1 MKIINWLFL
10 VIAFVLA
17 VSSCSENEAVREML
31 DKADSLLIGKSDSA
45 LILLDSYQAE
55 KDSYCKSQR
64 MRYEM
69 LRALAQNTEDVLFTS
84 DSILLEVVDYYES
97 HGTDHD
103 RMRANYALGCAYRDL
118 GDAPRAIKYYN
129 DAVSYADTTS
139 MQCDY
144 RTLSRIYGQMASVYH
159 SQRVPRLELE
169 SEQNAVESSW
179 KANDTIAALIF
190 EEHMSDAFG
199 LSREY
204 DSVLY
209 ILDKVKREYEALGL
223 NQMAARSVLNTIGI
237 LLDRDSLL
245 EAKKRIDLYVNKSGY
260 FDENGDIKTGL
271 EHFYNNLGLYYEKTE
286 QIDSAY
292 FYYNK
297 SLMNKISIP
306 SKSIAYR
313 GLLRIAMLKG
323 NIEQV
328 YEYAQRYSASKD
340 TEVFLH
346 SQEEITQA
354 QALYNYTIYKEQSEL
369 EKIKSIRLSNIIIV
383 TIVVSFFIIV
393 FIVCCFWIKG
403 RYVKNKL
410 IANNIKYVNLLDVYN
425 KSVSERQLL
434 KDSFDAFI
442 TQKETEIEQLNSKLL
457 SYHEDLHEFSNWQ
470 NDQRLLSDSAILDLH
485 SLAAQGKFAPSGEIL
500 KVIEHLNVVNP
511 KFKTFIENHKNLTE
525 KESIICALIRLQFL
539 PSEISVLLN
548 ASINSITNYRTSI
561 NKKLFNIKG
570 TKGLEYKLISNT

>member
-1 MKIINWLFL
+1 MKIINWLFP

-55 KDSYCKSQR
+55 KDRYCKSQR

-139 MQCDY
+139 LHCDY

-306 SKSIAYR
+306 SKTIAYR

-354 QALYNYTIYKEQSEL
+354 QALYNYNTAQRQLEQEKEKSIKYKNGFIYAIIIFIFVLVIIFFFVINIRTKNREEIQSHNRAYSEL
-369 EKIKSIRLSNIIIV
+369 LSKYSNAIRDFNQLKEDS
-383 TIVVSFFIIV
+383 SLFE
-393 FIVCCFWIKG
+393 
-403 RYVKNKL
+403 KNKAEEISQL
-410 IANNIKYVNLLDVYN
+410 RESLSVFTKGIVDETRWNADANLNECEIIKQLHKQATTGQKMTTNQMLDLFKFIEDVLPEFYN
-425 KSVSERQLL
+425 RISTTQDL
-434 KDSFDAFI
+434 
-442 TQKETEIEQLNSKLL
+442 TQKEKIVC
-457 SYHEDLHEFSNWQ
+457 
-470 NDQRLLSDSAILDLH
+470 I
-485 SLAAQGKFAPSGEIL
+485 
-500 KVIEHLNVVNP
+500 
-511 KFKTFIENHKNLTE
+511 
-525 KESIICALIRLQFL
+525 LIRLQFI
-539 PSEISVLLN
+539 PSQIGILLD
-548 ASINSITNYRTSI
+548 IKPQYLTNIRSKV
-561 NKKLFNIKG
+561 NLKLFKAKG
-570 TKGLEYKLISNT
+570 TKNLDENIFTL

>member
-1 MKIINWLFL
+1 MKIINWLFP

-17 VSSCSENEAVREML
+17 VSSCNENEAVREML

-118 GDAPRAIKYYN
+118 GDAPRAIQYYN

-139 MQCDY
+139 LHCDY

-169 SEQNAVESSW
+169 SEQSAVESSW

-354 QALYNYTIYKEQSEL
+354 QALYNYNTAQRQLEQEKEKSIKYKNGFIYAIIIFIFVLVIIFFFVINIRTKNREEIQSHNRAYSEL
-369 EKIKSIRLSNIIIV
+369 LSKYSSAIRDFNQLKEDS
-383 TIVVSFFIIV
+383 SLFE
-393 FIVCCFWIKG
+393 
-403 RYVKNKL
+403 KNKAEEISQL
-410 IANNIKYVNLLDVYN
+410 RESLSVFTKGIVDETKWNADANLNECEIIKQLHKQATTGQKMTTNQMLDLFKFIEDVLPEFYN
-425 KSVSERQLL
+425 RISTTQDL
-434 KDSFDAFI
+434 
-442 TQKETEIEQLNSKLL
+442 TQKEKIVC
-457 SYHEDLHEFSNWQ
+457 
-470 NDQRLLSDSAILDLH
+470 I
-485 SLAAQGKFAPSGEIL
+485 
-500 KVIEHLNVVNP
+500 
-511 KFKTFIENHKNLTE
+511 
-525 KESIICALIRLQFL
+525 LIRLQFI
-539 PSEISVLLN
+539 PSQIGILLD
-548 ASINSITNYRTSI
+548 IKPQYLTNIRSKV
-561 NKKLFNIKG
+561 NLKLFKAKG
-570 TKGLEYKLISNT
+570 TKNLDENIFTL

>member
-1 MKIINWLFL
+1 MKIINWLFP

-17 VSSCSENEAVREML
+17 VSSCNENEAIREML

-118 GDAPRAIKYYN
+118 GDAPRAIQYYN

-139 MQCDY
+139 LHCDY

-354 QALYNYTIYKEQSEL
+354 QALYNYNTAQRQLEQEKEKSIKYKNGFIYAIIIFIFVLVIIFFFVINIRTKNREEIQSHNRAYSEL
-369 EKIKSIRLSNIIIV
+369 LSRYSNAIRDFNQLKEDSSLFEKKKAEEISQLRESLSVFTKGIVDETKWNADANLNECEIIKQLHKQATTGQKMTTNQMLDL
-383 TIVVSFFIIV
+383 FKFIE
-393 FIVCCFWIKG
+393 
-403 RYVKNKL
+403 
-410 IANNIKYVNLLDVYN
+410 DVLPEFYN
-425 KSVSERQLL
+425 RISTTQDL
-434 KDSFDAFI
+434 
-442 TQKETEIEQLNSKLL
+442 TQKEKIVC
-457 SYHEDLHEFSNWQ
+457 
-470 NDQRLLSDSAILDLH
+470 I
-485 SLAAQGKFAPSGEIL
+485 
-500 KVIEHLNVVNP
+500 
-511 KFKTFIENHKNLTE
+511 
-525 KESIICALIRLQFL
+525 LIRLQFI
-539 PSEISVLLN
+539 PSQIGILLD
-548 ASINSITNYRTSI
+548 IKPQYLTNIRSKV
-561 NKKLFNIKG
+561 NLKLFKAKGAKNLDENIF
-570 TKGLEYKLISNT
+570 TL

>member
-1 MKIINWLFL
+1 MKIINWLFP

-17 VSSCSENEAVREML
+17 VSSCNENEAVREML

-118 GDAPRAIKYYN
+118 GDAPRAIQYYN

-139 MQCDY
+139 LHCDY

-354 QALYNYTIYKEQSEL
+354 QALYNYNTAQRQLEQEKEESIKYKNGFIYATIIFIFVLVVISFFVINIRTKNREEIQSHNRAYSEL
-369 EKIKSIRLSNIIIV
+369 LSRYSNAIRDFNQLKEDS
-383 TIVVSFFIIV
+383 SLFE
-393 FIVCCFWIKG
+393 
-403 RYVKNKL
+403 KNKVEEISQL
-410 IANNIKYVNLLDVYN
+410 RESLSVFTKGIVDETKWNADANLNECEIIKQLHKQATTGQKMTTNQMLDLFKFIEDVLPEFYN
-425 KSVSERQLL
+425 RISTTQDL
-434 KDSFDAFI
+434 
-442 TQKETEIEQLNSKLL
+442 TQKEKIVC
-457 SYHEDLHEFSNWQ
+457 
-470 NDQRLLSDSAILDLH
+470 I
-485 SLAAQGKFAPSGEIL
+485 
-500 KVIEHLNVVNP
+500 
-511 KFKTFIENHKNLTE
+511 
-525 KESIICALIRLQFL
+525 LIRLQFI
-539 PSEISVLLN
+539 PSQIGILLD
-548 ASINSITNYRTSI
+548 IKPQYLTNIRSKV
-561 NKKLFNIKG
+561 NLKLFKAKG
-570 TKGLEYKLISNT
+570 TKNLDENIFTL

>member
-1 MKIINWLFL
+1 MKIINWLFP

-17 VSSCSENEAVREML
+17 VSSCNENEAVREML

-118 GDAPRAIKYYN
+118 GDAPRAIQYYN

-139 MQCDY
+139 LHCDY

-354 QALYNYTIYKEQSEL
+354 QALYNYNTAQRQLEQEKE
-369 EKIKSIRLSNIIIV
+369 KSIKYKNGFIYAIIIFIFV
-383 TIVVSFFIIV
+383 LVIVSFFVINIRTKNREE
-393 FIVCCFWIKG
+393 IQSHNRAYSELLS
-403 RYVKNKL
+403 RYSNAIRDFNQLKEDSSLFEKNKVEEISQL
-410 IANNIKYVNLLDVYN
+410 RESLSVFTKGIVDETKWNADANLNECEIIKQLHKQATTGQKMTTNQMLDLFKFIEDVLPEFYN
-425 KSVSERQLL
+425 RISTTQDL
-434 KDSFDAFI
+434 
-442 TQKETEIEQLNSKLL
+442 TQKEKIVC
-457 SYHEDLHEFSNWQ
+457 
-470 NDQRLLSDSAILDLH
+470 I
-485 SLAAQGKFAPSGEIL
+485 
-500 KVIEHLNVVNP
+500 
-511 KFKTFIENHKNLTE
+511 
-525 KESIICALIRLQFL
+525 LIRLQFI
-539 PSEISVLLN
+539 PSQIGILLD
-548 ASINSITNYRTSI
+548 IKPQYLTNIRSKV
-561 NKKLFNIKG
+561 NLKLFKAKG
-570 TKGLEYKLISNT
+570 TKNLDENIFTL

>member
-1 MKIINWLFL
+1 MKIINWLFP
-10 VIAFVLA
+10 VIAFALA
-17 VSSCSENEAVREML
+17 VSSCNENEAVREML

-159 SQRVPRLELE
+159 YQRVPRLELE

-271 EHFYNNLGLYYEKTE
+271 EHFYNNLGLYYEKNE

-354 QALYNYTIYKEQSEL
+354 QALYNYNTAQRQLEQEKEKSIKYKNGFIYAIIIFIFVLVVISFFVINIRTKNREEIQSHNRAYSEL
-369 EKIKSIRLSNIIIV
+369 LSRYSNAIRDFNQLKEDS
-383 TIVVSFFIIV
+383 SLFE
-393 FIVCCFWIKG
+393 
-403 RYVKNKL
+403 KNKAEEISQL
-410 IANNIKYVNLLDVYN
+410 RESLSVFTKGIVDETKWNADANLNECEIIKQLHKQATTGQKMTTNQMLDLFKFIEDVLPEFYN
-425 KSVSERQLL
+425 RISTTQDL
-434 KDSFDAFI
+434 
-442 TQKETEIEQLNSKLL
+442 TQKEKIVC
-457 SYHEDLHEFSNWQ
+457 
-470 NDQRLLSDSAILDLH
+470 I
-485 SLAAQGKFAPSGEIL
+485 
-500 KVIEHLNVVNP
+500 
-511 KFKTFIENHKNLTE
+511 
-525 KESIICALIRLQFL
+525 LIRLQFI
-539 PSEISVLLN
+539 PSQIGILLD
-548 ASINSITNYRTSI
+548 IKPQYLTNIRSKV
-561 NKKLFNIKG
+561 NLKLFKAKG
-570 TKGLEYKLISNT
+570 TKNLDENIFTL

>member
-1 MKIINWLFL
+1 MKIINWLFP

-17 VSSCSENEAVREML
+17 VSSCNENEAVREML

-45 LILLDSYQAE
+45 LILLDSYQTE

-118 GDAPRAIKYYN
+118 GDAPRAIQYYN

-139 MQCDY
+139 LHCDY

-159 SQRVPRLELE
+159 YQRVPRLELE

-223 NQMAARSVLNTIGI
+223 NQMASRSVLNTIGI

-354 QALYNYTIYKEQSEL
+354 QALYNYNTAQRQLEQEKEESLKYKNGFIYATIIFIFVLVILSFFVINIRTKNRAEIQSHNRAYSEL
-369 EKIKSIRLSNIIIV
+369 LSKYSSAIRDFNQLKEDS
-383 TIVVSFFIIV
+383 SLFE
-393 FIVCCFWIKG
+393 
-403 RYVKNKL
+403 KNKAEEISQL
-410 IANNIKYVNLLDVYN
+410 RESLSVFTKGIVDETKWNADANLNECEIIKQLHKQATTGQKMTTNQMLDLFKFIEDVLPEFYN
-425 KSVSERQLL
+425 RISTTQDL
-434 KDSFDAFI
+434 
-442 TQKETEIEQLNSKLL
+442 TQKEKIVC
-457 SYHEDLHEFSNWQ
+457 
-470 NDQRLLSDSAILDLH
+470 I
-485 SLAAQGKFAPSGEIL
+485 
-500 KVIEHLNVVNP
+500 
-511 KFKTFIENHKNLTE
+511 
-525 KESIICALIRLQFL
+525 LIRLQFI
-539 PSEISVLLN
+539 PSQIGILLD
-548 ASINSITNYRTSI
+548 IKPQYLTNIRSKV
-561 NKKLFNIKG
+561 NLKLFKAKG
-570 TKGLEYKLISNT
+570 TKNLDENIFTL

>member
-1 MKIINWLFL
+1 MKIINWLFP

-17 VSSCSENEAVREML
+17 VSSCNENEAVREML

-354 QALYNYTIYKEQSEL
+354 QALYNYNTAQRQLEQEKEESIKYKNGFIYATIIFIFVLVIISFFVINIRTKNRAEIQSHNRAYSEL
-369 EKIKSIRLSNIIIV
+369 LSKYSSAIRDFNQLKEDS
-383 TIVVSFFIIV
+383 SLFE
-393 FIVCCFWIKG
+393 
-403 RYVKNKL
+403 KNKAEEISQL
-410 IANNIKYVNLLDVYN
+410 RESLSVFTKGIVDETKWNADANLNECEIIKQLHRQATTGQKMTTNQMLDLFKFIEDVLPEFYN
-425 KSVSERQLL
+425 RISTTQDL
-434 KDSFDAFI
+434 
-442 TQKETEIEQLNSKLL
+442 TQKEKIVC
-457 SYHEDLHEFSNWQ
+457 
-470 NDQRLLSDSAILDLH
+470 I
-485 SLAAQGKFAPSGEIL
+485 
-500 KVIEHLNVVNP
+500 
-511 KFKTFIENHKNLTE
+511 
-525 KESIICALIRLQFL
+525 LIRLQFI
-539 PSEISVLLN
+539 PSQIGILLD
-548 ASINSITNYRTSI
+548 IKPQYLTNIRSKV
-561 NKKLFNIKG
+561 NLKLFKAKG
-570 TKGLEYKLISNT
+570 TKNLDENIFTL